1 MEYAESSK
9 IPLFT
14 IAEFLNDPYRYDV
27 EASWHRALA
36 EISGDTSD
44 QQALTAFAEN
54 SRSSCLSLSDAV
66 PVTEALSDLS
76 FSLVSGDYDSGVR
89 AISEVAE
96 RYTRAA
102 HTLLYQPLHNRALLP
117 EMRTWFEAFELGA
130 AILRRIAMLA
140 KNRQL
145 ETAQVRELEADI
157 TRLKNMNRRVFGDSL
172 DMAVAHFVESSRPS
186 PSRGEKGAQ
195 E

>member
-1 MEYAESSK
+1 
-9 IPLFT
+9 
-14 IAEFLNDPYRYDV
+14 
-27 EASWHRALA
+27 
-36 EISGDTSD
+36 
-44 QQALTAFAEN
+44 
-54 SRSSCLSLSDAV
+54 
-66 PVTEALSDLS
+66 
-76 FSLVSGDYDSGVR
+76 
-89 AISEVAE
+89 
-96 RYTRAA
+96 
-102 HTLLYQPLHNRALLP
+102 
-117 EMRTWFEAFELGA
+117 MRTWFEAFELGA